1 MNGLGTRTVSYLSAL
16 SLSPRP
22 PPKGLALA
30 PWRHS
35 LNVFPPKCSVTLKVQ
50 PLFMEVFFLTA
61 VSGRSSVV
69 VAPHS
74 VCIQVDTIVVFRV
87 A

>member
-1 MNGLGTRTVSYLSAL
+1 MNGSGTRTVSYLSAL

-61 VSGRSSVV
+61 VESGRSSVV

-74 VCIQVDTIVVFRV
+74 ICIQVDTIVFCV